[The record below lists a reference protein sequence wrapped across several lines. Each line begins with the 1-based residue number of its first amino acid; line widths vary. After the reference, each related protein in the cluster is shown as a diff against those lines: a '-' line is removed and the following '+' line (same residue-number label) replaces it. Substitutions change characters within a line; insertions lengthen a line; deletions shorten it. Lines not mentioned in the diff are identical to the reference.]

1 MVVQVMM
8 PLPSFTLRKFS
19 TKFYLTQRI
28 ADQIHAFYQTR
39 TGLQFNPFCPGTKE
53 KSYSRRDSHRFITF
67 LDLIQ
72 TQSSQQG
79 QRTVPWSLL
88 SQHKTWSPIQR
99 RCELPPG

>member
-53 KSYSRRDSHRFITF
+53 KSYSRRDSQIH
-67 LDLIQ
+67 
-72 TQSSQQG
+72 
-79 QRTVPWSLL
+79 
-88 SQHKTWSPIQR
+88 H
-99 RCELPPG
+99 LP